1 MNDIVFIASS
11 ASSTHKTRDI
21 AREEW
26 ALNFSVKET
35 ALLDK
40 LKVVFATQVDPD
52 LSFIDLSDKSPSM
65 NGFKTKLPDDTA
77 EILGESYA
85 DQTFTDI
92 ARSAFSRYK
101 EMSGGISVNDPRLIG
116 SVTVFH
122 LLGWLDNDARKDELL
137 LGVPYEKLV
146 K

>member
-26 ALNFSVKET
+26 ALNFSVSET
-35 ALLDK
+35 SLMDK
-40 LKVVFATQVDPD
+40 LKVAFATMVDPD
-52 LSFIDLSDKSPSM
+52 LSFIDLTEKTPSA
-65 NGFKTKLPDDTA
+65 NGFKTKSPADDA
-77 EILGESYA
+77 EILGDSYA
-85 DQTFTDI
+85 GLTFSDVV
-92 ARSAFSRYK
+92 RSSFSRYA
-101 EMSGGISVNDPRLIG
+101 EMSGGININDPRLIG
-116 SVTVFH
+116 SVIVFH